1 MSRKRNGLTD
11 ADRAHWAGYTAGIR
25 QLEKPTATPS
35 SAPSPA
41 EDAEPLP
48 RASRVPGRPAAAP
61 SPLTIGEAPGGVDRA
76 SWERFRSGK
85 LSVSR
90 TLDLHGLTAQQ
101 AFHAVSDFLRAAQ
114 ADGLRCVE
122 IVTGRGS
129 RGAGGVIRREFR
141 DWLNRPDIRSM
152 VLAAVH
158 PHPANPGAVNVLL
171 RRPKTLPQSGRDR
184 GAARRGRG

>member
-1 MSRKRNGLTD
+1 MSRKRKDLTD

-25 QLEKPTATPS
+25 RLEKPIASPS
-35 SAPSPA
+35 SAPSSADHREQP
-41 EDAEPLP
+41 P
-48 RASRVPGRPAAAP
+48 RAPRAPTRSAAAA

-76 SWERFRSGK
+76 SWERFRSGRV
-85 LSVSR
+85 LVTR

-152 VLAAVH
+152 VLAAAH

-171 RRPKTLPQSGRDR
+171 RRPKTFAQSGRDR
-184 GAARRGRG
+184 GAEHRGRG

>member
-11 ADRAHWAGYTAGIR
+11 ADRVHWAGYTAGIR
-25 QLEKPTATPS
+25 QLEKPTASPSGAPS
-35 SAPSPA
+35 SADRT
-41 EDAEPLP
+41 EQLP
-48 RASRVPGRPAAAP
+48 RASQALSRPAAAP

-85 LSVSR
+85 LSASR

-101 AFHAVSDFLRAAQ
+101 AFHAVADFLRAAQ

-141 DWLNRPDIRSM
+141 DWLNRPDIRSL
-152 VLAAVH
+152 VLAAAH

-171 RRPKTLPQSGRDR
+171 RRSKTLPQSRRDR
-184 GAARRGRG
+184 GAEGRGR

>member
-1 MSRKRNGLTD
+1 
-11 ADRAHWAGYTAGIR
+11 
-25 QLEKPTATPS
+25 
-35 SAPSPA
+35 
-41 EDAEPLP
+41 
-48 RASRVPGRPAAAP
+48 
-61 SPLTIGEAPGGVDRA
+61 VDRA
-76 SWERFRSGK
+76 NWERFRSGK

-141 DWLNRPDIRSM
+141 DWLNRPDIRSL
-152 VLAAVH
+152 VLAAAH

-171 RRPKTLPQSGRDR
+171 RRPKTSPQSGGIR
-184 GAARRGRG
+184 GAERRGRG